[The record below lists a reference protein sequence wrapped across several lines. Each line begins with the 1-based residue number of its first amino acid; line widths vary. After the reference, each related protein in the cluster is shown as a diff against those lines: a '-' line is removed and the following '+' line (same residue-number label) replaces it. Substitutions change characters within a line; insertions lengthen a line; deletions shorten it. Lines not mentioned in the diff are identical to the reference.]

1 MNAWYALEN
10 RRFPRCFNMGKV
22 QDEIVKNVKMGQ
34 TWVPSRDDS
43 SATAGPI
50 GMGQTR
56 VGREL
61 IKLANAESVKYWRAS
76 RALLEALSWKK
87 SRFWAIFHDW
97 HWYSETTGREDKK
110 PTQFSR
116 GMYRLSNASKRQ
128 PFYRLFDV
136 INRPGK
142 QKLGKIGRFVDYK
155 ELP

>member
-1 MNAWYALEN
+1 
-10 RRFPRCFNMGKV
+10 MGKV

-43 SATAGPI
+43 SATAGLI
-50 GMGQTR
+50 DMGQTR

-61 IKLANAESVKYWRAS
+61 IKLANVESVEHWRAS

-97 HWYSETTGREDKK
+97 HWYSETIGREEK
-110 PTQFSR
+110 PTQFSI

-136 INRPGK
+136 INRLTK
-142 QKLGKIGRFVDYK
+142 QKLWKIGRFVDYK